1 MKILS
6 IGNSFSQDATRYL
19 HGLAKSQ
26 GERLKVVNLYIGGC
40 SLKMHYYHMLE
51 HDPAYLFEFNGESTR
66 INVSIKQALM
76 SDDWDYI
83 TLQQVS
89 HHSNHYETYQPYRNQ
104 LAEFVRKYCPHSKI
118 YIHQTWAYEE
128 GTKRLTE
135 ELGYGCA
142 ADMFRDIEGAYKR
155 AAEAIHADGI
165 IPSGDLMLRLA
176 GSGIG
181 KIHRDGFHASLGTG
195 RYALALLWYGVFT
208 GRDVQEVTFR
218 EFDEPVTEEQIAIIK
233 RTVNK
238 LCGK

>member
-6 IGNSFSQDATRYL
+6 IGNSFSQDATHYL

-89 HHSNHYETYQPYRNQ
+89 HHSNHYETYQPYLNQ

-181 KIHRDGFHASLGTG
+181 KIHRDGFHARLGTG

-208 GRDVQEVTFR
+208 GQDVQKVTFR